1 MDGTGKHLLS
11 LARTLLHLDLLLL
24 VAEQTLL
31 NQKKKK
37 KNHRDG
43 FSKYLVSQ
51 PGAGTALRPGSSRP
65 YICLGL
71 TGSWA
76 WGGTR
81 ATLGLQLLYS

>member
-1 MDGTGKHLLS
+1 MEGTGKHLLS
-11 LARTLLHLDLLLL
+11 LAGTLLHLELLLL

-31 NQKKKK
+31 NQKK
-37 KNHRDG
+37 NQHDG

-51 PGAGTALRPGSSRP
+51 PGAGNVLRPGSSPP

-76 WGGTR
+76 
-81 ATLGLQLLYS
+81 